1 MFHHQPVFTQYSVSL
16 SGLPQQFCGFSIA
29 LLSDIHGQIAPR
41 LLGQLQKSQPELI
54 AITGDLVDS
63 RSRQS
68 ADALAFLR
76 EAAAIA
82 PCFFVP
88 GNHESRLPEYP
99 ELAKAMGRLG
109 ITVLED
115 RAVPVFRNGG
125 EILVLGIADPGFP
138 GGMERVECALR
149 KMCRYDGF
157 RLLLAHRPEHFP
169 MYSGLG
175 ADLTLSGHAHGG
187 QVRLPGIGGLF
198 APGQG
203 FFPKWNGGVYALG
216 ESKMVVS
223 RGLSSCPPFRLGNP
237 TELVKITLTR

>member
-16 SGLPQQFCGFSIA
+16 PSLPREFCGFSIA
-29 LLSDIHGQIAPR
+29 LLSDIHGQIAPK
-41 LLGQLQKSQPELI
+41 LLNTLQESQPELI
-54 AITGDLVDS
+54 AVTGDLVDS
-63 RSRQS
+63 KARQS
-68 ADALAFLR
+68 ADALDFLR
-76 EAAAIA
+76 KASAVA
-82 PCFFVP
+82 PCYFVP

-99 ELAKAMGRLG
+99 ELAEAMGRLG
-109 ITVLED
+109 VTVLED
-115 RAVPVFRNGG
+115 RAVSISRSGG
-125 EILVLGIADPGFP
+125 EILLLGIADPGFP
-138 GGMERVECALR
+138 GGIQRMEAALN

-169 MYSGLG
+169 LYAGAG
-175 ADLTLSGHAHGG
+175 ADLALSGHAHGG

-203 FFPKWNGGVYALG
+203 FFPKWDGGVYTLG
-216 ESKMVVS
+216 DSKLVVS